1 MSCRAFPVVNPTLE
15 WVYERAGVVRQ
26 APAAFSPKEGAL
38 GFSSLIMITQV
49 HPQPEIKM
57 LRIEGIAPN
66 EKTIGNGK
74 YPLKLPV
81 LLASNTAS
89 DATIAGITDWLLSA
103 VGQQWLSDQGL
114 IPIP

>member
-1 MSCRAFPVVNPTLE
+1 
-15 WVYERAGVVRQ
+15 
-26 APAAFSPKEGAL
+26 
-38 GFSSLIMITQV
+38 MITQV
-49 HPQPEIKM
+49 HPQPEIKT

-114 IPIP
+114 IPIPEKK